1 MFYSIDLEIKITLL
15 SMCLTLVSNIITYIS
30 IHSKVVAY
38 KRRTQRKIINVFI
51 GINKWLDNVVEPKE
65 DPIEKF
71 YKSLGTRSYHSKV
84 KRLFTID
91 CSK

>member
-1 MFYSIDLEIKITLL
+1 
-15 SMCLTLVSNIITYIS
+15 MCFTLVSNILTYIS

-38 KRRTQRKIINVFI
+38 KRRLTTKITNVFI
-51 GINKWLDNVVEPKE
+51 DINKWLDNIVEPKE
-65 DPIEKF
+65 NPIEKF
-71 YKSLGTRSYHSKV
+71 YKSLGTRNYHSRV